1 MSENPKLTPRTKDQV
16 LGCMVGG
23 AVGDALGYAV
33 EFASYDSIVMK
44 YGKKGITRFKL
55 DRHGVAEISDDTQM
69 SLFTAAG
76 ILLGM
81 TRGFMRGVMGRI
93 IDTYSAGR
101 IWIGSIRRNGHPG
114 TRMPAWI
121 LGSWMCRSC
130 IPVEHLVIPVWRLCI
145 LWKPG
150 KRLATIAAAAVV

>member
-1 MSENPKLTPRTKDQV
+1 MSENPKLTPRAKEQV

-33 EFASYDSIVMK
+33 EFASYDSIVKK
-44 YGKKGITRFKL
+44 YGEKGITRFKL

-81 TRGFMRGVMGRI
+81 
-93 IDTYSAGR
+93 
-101 IWIGSIRRNGHPG
+101 
-114 TRMPAWI
+114 PAWI

-130 IPVEHLVIPVWRLCI
+130 IPVEHLVVLVWQYCTLLMREER
-145 LWKPG
+145 P
-150 KRLATIAAAAVV
+150 ATTAAAAVV